1 MSVKTA
7 RALLK
12 LKKKKALRKILF
24 RELKDKPKHG
34 EKLAKHICICLK
46 YLFTNKLQLI

>member
-12 LKKKKALRKILF
+12 LKKKALRKILF